1 MQYFLIALAAL
12 AVILLFILAL
22 VRMTRQSHTGDGD
35 ADKAMLQQL
44 STDMNAVSE
53 SLRRI
58 EQELTVASTRIDG
71 LDKRSAQLNTLVDS
85 RLAQFSTDNDKLT
98 KTVETKLS
106 DIQKDNEKRLEQMRQ
121 TVEEKLQ
128 STLESRLS
136 NSFRQV
142 GDRLESV
149 YKQLGEM
156 QVLAQGVGNLEKVL
170 TNVKTRGMWGELQA
184 ERILQEILLPEQY
197 LKNVVTK
204 RTGRDPV
211 EFAVRLPGT
220 REDENVLLPID
231 SKFPREDYEK
241 LCAATETGDTESV
254 RILRKALERRI
265 LDESKDIREKY
276 IDVPFTTDFAIL
288 FLPIEG
294 LYAEILSIPGLQDR
308 VQREFHVMIA
318 GPATLASLLN
328 SLQMGFRTL
337 AIEKKSSEVW
347 HVLGEVKTEYG
358 KFGTV
363 LDTVKK
369 KLASASN
376 EIDNAFTRHRAMGR
390 KLRDVEAVETAD
402 AVEPGLMEAPE
413 EE

>member
-1 MQYFLIALAAL
+1 MQYILLATSLVTVAILIA
-12 AVILLFILAL
+12 VIIKLSK
-22 VRMTRQSHTGDGD
+22 QS
-35 ADKAMLQQL
+35 
-44 STDMNAVSE
+44 SIEE

-58 EQELTVASTRIDG
+58 EQDLTATGARLDELGKANDRFNNMI
-71 LDKRSAQLNTLVDS
+71 DS
-85 RLAQFSTDNDKLT
+85 RLMQFSTGNDKLT
-98 KTVETKLS
+98 KTVEEKLEQ
-106 DIQKDNEKRLEQMRQ
+106 IRIDNERRLEQMRR

-128 STLESRLS
+128 STLENRLS
-136 NSFRQV
+136 TSFKQV
-142 GDRLESV
+142 GDQLESV

-156 QVLAQGVGNLEKVL
+156 QSLAQGVGNLEKVL

-204 RTGRDPV
+204 RSGRDPV
-211 EFAVRLPGT
+211 EFAVRLPGAT
-220 REDENVLLPID
+220 EGEHVLLPID

-241 LCAATETGDTESV
+241 LCSATESGDVEAV
-254 RILRKALERRI
+254 KLLRKALERRL
-265 LDESKDIREKY
+265 LDEAKDIRDKY
-276 IDVPFTTDFAIL
+276 IDVPYTTDFAIL

-294 LYAEILSIPGLQDR
+294 LYAEILSIAGLQDR
-308 VQREFHVMIA
+308 IQREFHVMIA

-363 LDTVKK
+363 LEVVKK
-369 KLASASN
+369 KLASASS
-376 EIDNAFTRHRAMGR
+376 EIDNAFTRHRAIGR
-390 KLRDVEAVETAD
+390 KLRTVEAVESD
-402 AVEPGLMEAPE
+402 LPE
-413 EE
+413 LLPESEEQTENND

>member
-1 MQYFLIALAAL
+1 MQY
-12 AVILLFILAL
+12 ILLTTGLITIILL
-22 VRMTRQSHTGDGD
+22 VIVISKQSKKTDNAETETLNTISRQL
-35 ADKAMLQQL
+35 A
-44 STDMNAVSE
+44 STEE

-58 EQELTVASTRIDG
+58 EQSLTVTSTRLDG
-71 LDKRSAQLNTLVDS
+71 LDRRSSQLNTLVDS

-98 KTVETKLS
+98 KTVESKLS
-106 DIQKDNEKRLEQMRQ
+106 DIQKDNERRLEQMRQ

-128 STLESRLS
+128 NTLEARLS
-136 NSFRQV
+136 SSFKQV
-142 GDRLESV
+142 GEQLESV

-170 TNVKTRGMWGELQA
+170 TNVKARGMWGELQA

-204 RTGRDPV
+204 RTSRDPV
-211 EFAVRLPGT
+211 EFAVRLPGSQ
-220 REDENVLLPID
+220 EGEHVLLPID
-231 SKFPREDYEK
+231 SKFPREDYER
-241 LCAATETGDTESV
+241 LCMATETSDVEA
-254 RILRKALERRI
+254 IKALRKALERRI

-276 IDVPFTTDFAIL
+276 IDVPYTTDFAIL

-308 VQREFHVMIA
+308 IQREFHVMIA

-358 KFGTV
+358 KFGVV
-363 LDTVKK
+363 LDSVKK
-369 KLASASN
+369 KLSSASN

-390 KLRDVEAVETAD
+390 KLRNVEAVEGPETETPEL
-402 AVEPGLMEAPE
+402 VEPDEN
-413 EE
+413 

>member
-1 MQYFLIALAAL
+1 MQYILLATSLVTVAILIA
-12 AVILLFILAL
+12 VIIKLSK
-22 VRMTRQSHTGDGD
+22 QS
-35 ADKAMLQQL
+35 
-44 STDMNAVSE
+44 SIEE

-58 EQELTVASTRIDG
+58 EQDLTATSARLDELRKANDRFNSMI
-71 LDKRSAQLNTLVDS
+71 DS
-85 RLAQFSTDNDKLT
+85 RLMQFSTGNDKLT
-98 KTVETKLS
+98 KTVEEKLEQ
-106 DIQKDNEKRLEQMRQ
+106 IRIDNERRLEQMRR

-128 STLESRLS
+128 STLENRLS
-136 NSFRQV
+136 TSFKQV
-142 GDRLESV
+142 GDQLESV

-156 QVLAQGVGNLEKVL
+156 QTLAQGVGNLEKVL

-204 RTGRDPV
+204 RSGRDPV
-211 EFAVRLPGT
+211 EFAVRLPGAT
-220 REDENVLLPID
+220 EGEHVLLPID

-241 LCAATETGDTESV
+241 LCSATENGDVEAV
-254 RILRKALERRI
+254 KLLRKALERRL
-265 LDESKDIREKY
+265 LDEAKDIRDKY
-276 IDVPFTTDFAIL
+276 IDVPYTTDFAIL

-294 LYAEILSIPGLQDR
+294 LYAEILSIAGLQDR
-308 VQREFHVMIA
+308 IQREFHVMIA

-363 LDTVKK
+363 LEVVKK
-369 KLASASN
+369 KLASASS
-376 EIDNAFTRHRAMGR
+376 EIDNAFTRHRAIGR
-390 KLRDVEAVETAD
+390 KLRTVEAVESD
-402 AVEPGLMEAPE
+402 LPE
-413 EE
+413 LLPESEEQTENND

>member
-1 MQYFLIALAAL
+1 MQY
-12 AVILLFILAL
+12 VILATSLVSVAILIIVVIRLSKTKTDAKAL
-22 VRMTRQSHTGDGD
+22 GSIEEG
-35 ADKAMLQQL
+35 
-44 STDMNAVSE
+44 
-53 SLRRI
+53 LRRM
-58 EQELTVASTRIDG
+58 EQSITVTNTRLDELLKAYDRFNGMI
-71 LDKRSAQLNTLVDS
+71 DS
-85 RLAQFSTDNDKLT
+85 RLMQFSTGNERLT
-98 KTVETKLS
+98 KTVEEKLDQIRS
-106 DIQKDNEKRLEQMRQ
+106 DNERRLEQMRK

-136 NSFRQV
+136 SSFKQV
-142 GDRLESV
+142 GDQLESV

-156 QVLAQGVGNLEKVL
+156 QNLAQGVGNLEKVL

-211 EFAVRLPGT
+211 EFAVRLPGAT
-220 REDENVLLPID
+220 EGEHVLLPID

-241 LCAATETGDTESV
+241 LCSATESGDV
-254 RILRKALERRI
+254 DAVKILRKALERRI
-265 LDESKDIREKY
+265 LDEAKDIRDKY
-276 IDVPFTTDFAIL
+276 IDVPYTTDFAIL

-294 LYAEILSIPGLQDR
+294 LYAEILSIAGLQDR
-308 VQREFHVMIA
+308 IQREFHVMIA

-363 LDTVKK
+363 LEVVKK
-369 KLASASN
+369 KLASASS
-376 EIDNAFTRHRAMGR
+376 EIDNAFTRHRAIGR
-390 KLRDVEAVETAD
+390 KLRNVEAVESDMPDLLPQA
-402 AVEPGLMEAPE
+402 E
-413 EE
+413 EQTDSNE

>member
-1 MQYFLIALAAL
+1 MQYILLATSLLTVAILIA
-12 AVILLFILAL
+12 VIIKLSK
-22 VRMTRQSHTGDGD
+22 QS
-35 ADKAMLQQL
+35 
-44 STDMNAVSE
+44 SIEE

-58 EQELTVASTRIDG
+58 EQDLTATGARLDELGKANDRFNNMI
-71 LDKRSAQLNTLVDS
+71 DS
-85 RLAQFSTDNDKLT
+85 RLMQFSTGNDKLT
-98 KTVETKLS
+98 KTVEEKLEQ
-106 DIQKDNEKRLEQMRQ
+106 IRIDNERRLEQMRR

-128 STLESRLS
+128 STLENRLS
-136 NSFRQV
+136 TSFKQV
-142 GDRLESV
+142 GDQLESV

-156 QVLAQGVGNLEKVL
+156 QTLAQGVGNLEKVL

-204 RTGRDPV
+204 RSGRDPV
-211 EFAVRLPGT
+211 EFAVRLPGAT
-220 REDENVLLPID
+220 EGEHVLLPID

-241 LCAATETGDTESV
+241 LCSATESGDVEAV
-254 RILRKALERRI
+254 KLLRKALERRL
-265 LDESKDIREKY
+265 LDEAKDIRDKY
-276 IDVPFTTDFAIL
+276 IDVPYTTDFAIL

-294 LYAEILSIPGLQDR
+294 LYAEILSIAGLQDR
-308 VQREFHVMIA
+308 IQREFHVMIA

-363 LDTVKK
+363 LEVVKK
-369 KLASASN
+369 KLASASS
-376 EIDNAFTRHRAMGR
+376 EIDNAFTRHRAIGR
-390 KLRDVEAVETAD
+390 KLRTVEAVESD
-402 AVEPGLMEAPE
+402 LPE
-413 EE
+413 LLPESEEQTENND

>member
-1 MQYFLIALAAL
+1 MQYILLATSLVTVAILIA
-12 AVILLFILAL
+12 VIIKLSK
-22 VRMTRQSHTGDGD
+22 QS
-35 ADKAMLQQL
+35 
-44 STDMNAVSE
+44 SIEE

-58 EQELTVASTRIDG
+58 EQDLTATGARLDELGKANDRFNSMI
-71 LDKRSAQLNTLVDS
+71 DS
-85 RLAQFSTDNDKLT
+85 RLMQFSTGNDKLT
-98 KTVETKLS
+98 KTVEEKLEQ
-106 DIQKDNEKRLEQMRQ
+106 IRIDNERRLEQMRR

-128 STLESRLS
+128 STLENRLS
-136 NSFRQV
+136 TSFKQV
-142 GDRLESV
+142 GDQLESV

-156 QVLAQGVGNLEKVL
+156 QTLAQGVGNLEKVL

-204 RTGRDPV
+204 RSGRDPV
-211 EFAVRLPGT
+211 EFAVRLPGAT
-220 REDENVLLPID
+220 EGEHVLLPID

-241 LCAATETGDTESV
+241 LCSATESGDVEAV
-254 RILRKALERRI
+254 KLLRKALERRL
-265 LDESKDIREKY
+265 LDEAKDIRDKY
-276 IDVPFTTDFAIL
+276 IDVPYTTDFAIL

-294 LYAEILSIPGLQDR
+294 LYAEILSIAGLQDR
-308 VQREFHVMIA
+308 IQREFHVMIA

-363 LDTVKK
+363 LEVVKK
-369 KLASASN
+369 KLASASS
-376 EIDNAFTRHRAMGR
+376 EIDNAFTRHRAIGR
-390 KLRDVEAVETAD
+390 KLRTVEAVESD
-402 AVEPGLMEAPE
+402 LPE
-413 EE
+413 LLPESEEQTENND

>member
-1 MQYFLIALAAL
+1 MQYILLATSLVSMIILII
-12 AVILLFILAL
+12 VILRL
-22 VRMTRQSHTGDGD
+22 SKSGSD
-35 ADKAMLQQL
+35 AKTL
-44 STDMNAVSE
+44 NAIE
-53 SLRRI
+53 EGLRRM
-58 EQELTVASTRIDG
+58 EQSIAVTNTRLEELGKAYDRFNSMI
-71 LDKRSAQLNTLVDS
+71 DS
-85 RLAQFSTDNDKLT
+85 RLMQFSTGNERLT
-98 KTVETKLS
+98 KTVEEKL
-106 DIQKDNEKRLEQMRQ
+106 DQIRNDNERRLEQMRK

-136 NSFRQV
+136 TSFKQV
-142 GDRLESV
+142 GDQLESV

-156 QVLAQGVGNLEKVL
+156 QNLAQGVGNLEKVL

-211 EFAVRLPGT
+211 EFAVRLPGAS
-220 REDENVLLPID
+220 EGEHVLLPID

-241 LCAATETGDTESV
+241 LCTATESGDVEAV
-254 RILRKALERRI
+254 KILRKALERRI
-265 LDESKDIREKY
+265 LDEAKDIRDKY
-276 IDVPFTTDFAIL
+276 IDVPYTTDFAIL

-294 LYAEILSIPGLQDR
+294 LYAEILSIAGLQDR
-308 VQREFHVMIA
+308 IQREFHVMIA

-363 LDTVKK
+363 LEVVKK
-369 KLASASN
+369 KLASASS
-376 EIDNAFTRHRAMGR
+376 EIDNAFTRHRAIGR
-390 KLRDVEAVETAD
+390 KLRNVEAVESD
-402 AVEPGLMEAPE
+402 MPE
-413 EE
+413 LTDNDE

>member
-1 MQYFLIALAAL
+1 MQYVFLGLGL
-12 AVILLFILAL
+12 SCLVLLVL
-22 VRMTRQSHTGDGD
+22 VLFRLSGKSDDSEQ
-35 ADKAMLQQL
+35 KAQL
-44 STDMNAVSE
+44 SELSREMNSLNDA
-53 SLRRI
+53 LRRV
-58 EQELTVASTRIDG
+58 EQAQTVTSTRLDG
-71 LDKRSAQLNTLVDS
+71 LDSRSNQLNTLVDS
-85 RLAQFSTDNDKLT
+85 RLAQFSTDNEKLT
-98 KTVETKLS
+98 RTVEGKLS
-106 DIQKDNEKRLEQMRQ
+106 EIRTDNEKRLEQMRQ

-128 STLESRLS
+128 NTLETRLS
-136 NSFRQV
+136 TSFKQV
-142 GDRLESV
+142 GDQLESV
-149 YKQLGEM
+149 YRQLGEM
-156 QVLAQGVGNLEKVL
+156 QNLAQGVGNLEKVL

-204 RTGRDPV
+204 RTSRDPV
-211 EFAVRLPGT
+211 EFAVKLPGSS
-220 REDENVLLPID
+220 EGEHVLLPID

-241 LCAATETGDTESV
+241 LCAATETSDVEAV
-254 RILRKALERRI
+254 KVLRKALERRI

-276 IDVPFTTDFAIL
+276 IDVPYTTDFAIL

-308 VQREFHVMIA
+308 IQREFHVMIA

-347 HVLGEVKTEYG
+347 HVLGEVKTEYA

-369 KLASASN
+369 KLTSASN
-376 EIDNAFTRHRAMGR
+376 EIDAAFIRHRAMGR
-390 KLRDVEAVETAD
+390 KLRNVEAVE
-402 AVEPGLMEAPE
+402 GPE
-413 EE
+413 TETPELLESDEN

>member
-1 MQYFLIALAAL
+1 MQY
-12 AVILLFILAL
+12 ILLATGLITIILLVIVISKQPKKTDNSEAL
-22 VRMTRQSHTGDGD
+22 NNISRQL
-35 ADKAMLQQL
+35 A
-44 STDMNAVSE
+44 STEE

-58 EQELTVASTRIDG
+58 EQALTVTSTRLDG
-71 LDKRSAQLNTLVDS
+71 LDRRSSQLNTLVDS
-85 RLAQFSTDNDKLT
+85 RLVQFSTGNDKLT
-98 KTVETKLS
+98 KTVESKLS
-106 DIQKDNEKRLEQMRQ
+106 DIQKDNERRLEQMRQ

-128 STLESRLS
+128 STLETRLS
-136 NSFRQV
+136 ASFKQV
-142 GDRLESV
+142 GDQLESV

-170 TNVKTRGMWGELQA
+170 TNVKARGMWGELQA

-204 RTGRDPV
+204 RTSRDPV
-211 EFAVRLPGT
+211 EFAVKLPGSQ
-220 REDENVLLPID
+220 EGEHVLLPID
-231 SKFPREDYEK
+231 SKFPREDYER
-241 LCAATETGDTESV
+241 LCTATETSDVEA
-254 RILRKALERRI
+254 IKALRKALERRI
-265 LDESKDIREKY
+265 LDESKDIRDKY
-276 IDVPFTTDFAIL
+276 IDVPYTTDFAVL

-308 VQREFHVMIA
+308 IQREFHVMIA

-358 KFGTV
+358 KFGVV
-363 LDTVKK
+363 LDSVKK
-369 KLASASN
+369 KLSSASN

-390 KLRDVEAVETAD
+390 KLRSVEAVETDSDVSALELEGPSD
-402 AVEPGLMEAPE
+402 QET
-413 EE
+413 

>member
-12 AVILLFILAL
+12 AIILLFILAL
-22 VRMTRQSHTGDGD
+22 VRMSRQSRQNNDNEEKTMLRELS
-35 ADKAMLQQL
+35 ADMSAM
-44 STDMNAVSE
+44 SD

-136 NSFRQV
+136 NSFKQV

-149 YKQLGEM
+149 YRQLGEM

-220 REDENVLLPID
+220 HEDEHVLLPID

-254 RILRKALERRI
+254 RLLRKALERRI

-294 LYAEILSIPGLQDR
+294 LYAEILSIPGLQGR

-358 KFGTV
+358 KFGIV

-369 KLASASN
+369 KLTSASN

-390 KLRDVEAVETAD
+390 KLRGVEAVETD
-402 AVEPGLMEAPE
+402 DTGLIESSSEGE
-413 EE
+413 E

>member
-1 MQYFLIALAAL
+1 MQYILLATSLVSMIILII
-12 AVILLFILAL
+12 VILRL
-22 VRMTRQSHTGDGD
+22 SKSGSD
-35 ADKAMLQQL
+35 AKTL
-44 STDMNAVSE
+44 NAIE
-53 SLRRI
+53 EGLRRM
-58 EQELTVASTRIDG
+58 EQSIAVTNTRLEELGKAYDRFNSMI
-71 LDKRSAQLNTLVDS
+71 DS
-85 RLAQFSTDNDKLT
+85 RLMQFSTGNERLT
-98 KTVETKLS
+98 KTVEEKL
-106 DIQKDNEKRLEQMRQ
+106 DQIRNDNERRLEQMRK

-136 NSFRQV
+136 TSFKQV
-142 GDRLESV
+142 GDQLESV

-156 QVLAQGVGNLEKVL
+156 QNLAQGVGNLEKVL

-211 EFAVRLPGT
+211 EFAVRLPGAS
-220 REDENVLLPID
+220 EGEHVLLPID

-241 LCAATETGDTESV
+241 LCTATESGDVEAV
-254 RILRKALERRI
+254 KILRKALERRI
-265 LDESKDIREKY
+265 LDEAKDIRDKY
-276 IDVPFTTDFAIL
+276 IDVPYTTDFAIL

-294 LYAEILSIPGLQDR
+294 LYAEILSIAGLQDR
-308 VQREFHVMIA
+308 IQREFHVMIA

-363 LDTVKK
+363 LEVVKK
-369 KLASASN
+369 KLASASS
-376 EIDNAFTRHRAMGR
+376 EIDNAFTRHRAIGR
-390 KLRDVEAVETAD
+390 KLRNVEAVESD
-402 AVEPGLMEAPE
+402 MPE
-413 EE
+413 LTDNNE